1 MLPIIISFYL
11 YMVYAIIFDM
21 LVPTTCSS
29 NCQCMA
35 IKLKTKVCTV
45 VVTVLGNKVTAHA
58 T

>member
-1 MLPIIISFYL
+1 M
-11 YMVYAIIFDM
+11 
-21 LVPTTCSS
+21 PTTCSR